1 MGLVVVIEDDGD
13 AEMQGGLLFAFGLEL
28 SQGLEGGLDD
38 GVEALARKC
47 CRRPI
52 ISSNKGAHEAIKP
65 RFLASARMPNKPV
78 TSNPN

>member
-38 GVEALARKC
+38 AVEALASRC
-47 CRRPI
+47 CRC
-52 ISSNKGAHEAIKP
+52 A
-65 RFLASARMPNKPV
+65 
-78 TSNPN
+78 